1 MSTNQNQLALEITG
15 PEDAPVLVLGSSL
28 GADRHMWDEIV
39 PLLDGWRIVR
49 YDHPGHGQSAPLSL
63 PTAAAQTCP
72 VSGQRGENLGTDNDA
87 EDVPRHASPADHA
100 DALARS
106 LAAAG
111 IEKFHLAGLSLG
123 GMMTLWWAANRPTDI
138 LSATVMC
145 AGPVIEPSE
154 AWWDKAQQ
162 VRSEGT
168 GAIVEAT
175 LERWFTPS
183 FLEEN
188 GPLVQRTRQTYLQC
202 SDEGFAQCCEIIA
215 TMDNRPDLDR
225 IEVPVGFIC
234 AEFDQSL
241 PPRDAHALG
250 EEIHQRAGVPV
261 KVEEVSDAAHLAA
274 VEQPAAVAAALTR
287 ILEHHRS

>member
-1 MSTNQNQLALEITG
+1 MSTTANELALEITG
-15 PEDAPVLVLGSSL
+15 PEDGPVLVLGSSL
-28 GADRHMWDEIV
+28 GSDRHMWDEVV
-39 PLLDGWRIVR
+39 PLLEGWRIVR
-49 YDHPGHGQSAPLSL
+49 YDHPGHGKSAPLSL
-63 PTAAAQTCP
+63 PSAVDQTCP
-72 VSGQRGENLGTDNDA
+72 VTGEGHDNRTTTEGS
-87 EDVPRHASPADHA
+87 EDGARHAYATDHA

-106 LAAAG
+106 LAVAG

-123 GMMTLWWAANRPTDI
+123 GMMTLWWAANRPQDI
-138 LSATVMC
+138 LSATVLC
-145 AGPVIEPSE
+145 AGPVIEPSQT
-154 AWWDKAQQ
+154 WWDKAHQ

-168 GAIVEAT
+168 ASIVEAT

-202 SDEGFAQCCEIIA
+202 DNEGFAQCCEIIA
-215 TMDNRPDLDR
+215 TMDNRPDLNR
-225 IEVPVGFIC
+225 IEVPVGFVC

-241 PPRDAHALG
+241 PPKDAHTLAKHIRQRAAVPVMV
-250 EEIHQRAGVPV
+250 EEIG
-261 KVEEVSDAAHLAA
+261 DAAHLAA